1 MEAEDE
7 SAMDQ
12 FLLQAVS
19 ENEPENVQPASTND
33 YDDLFLLDAQKRSIS
48 FGSGVCLSIV

>member
-1 MEAEDE
+1 MNGPLEAEDE

-19 ENEPENVQPASTND
+19 ENEPENLPPTSAND
-33 YDDLFLLDAQKRSIS
+33 DDDLFLLDAAQY
-48 FGSGVCLSIV
+48 LP